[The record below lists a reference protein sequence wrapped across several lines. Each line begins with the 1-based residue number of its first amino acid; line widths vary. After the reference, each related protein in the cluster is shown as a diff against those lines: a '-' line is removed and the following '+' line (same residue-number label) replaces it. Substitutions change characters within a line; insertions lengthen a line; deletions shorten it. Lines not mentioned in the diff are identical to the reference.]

1 MASRDTYDYIIVGA
15 GSAGCV
21 LASRLSED
29 PDVQVLVVEAG
40 GPDALDSIHVP
51 IAFGQLFKTLQSMAD
66 GVRLAVEIGH
76 QQALAKYCERPFR
89 LPDSLS
95 DHDVSSFLARN
106 TLTNYHPVGTCKMG
120 TDPDAVVDAD
130 LRVRG
135 LEGLRVVDASIMPT
149 IMRGNTN
156 APTMAIAEK
165 AADVIRGVTTA
176 AAPAGTLVGRNR

>member
-51 IAFGQLFKTLQSMAD
+51 IAFGQLFKT
-66 GVRLAVEIGH
+66 AVDWDYSTAPEPMCNGRRIYQPRGKT
-76 QQALAKYCERPFR
+76 LGGC
-89 LPDSLS
+89 
-95 DHDVSSFLARN
+95 SS
-106 TLTNYHPVGTCKMG
+106 
-120 TDPDAVVDAD
+120 
-130 LRVRG
+130 
-135 LEGLRVVDASIMPT
+135 
-149 IMRGNTN
+149 
-156 APTMAIAEK
+156 PTMAIAKK